1 MKKLFYLLLF
11 LTISSLSFSQIEKG
25 KMRLML
31 GYGLPNIP
39 AQILND
45 VSTSSGPIEIGYKYA
60 CSDALSIGFMYNN
73 SSAKT
78 SDVLFDDGL
87 GNSYSYNF
95 GVGFNTFLTQ
105 LDYSWLR
112 RDTYNFYS
120 GLSLGYVVVS
130 AETNII
136 SGSPSDDLKFS
147 AASNA
152 AAYHL
157 TFVGISSRLIKGLGV
172 YSELGYGYNGI
183 FNAGLS
189 YTF

>member
-1 MKKLFYLLLF
+1 MPSP
-11 LTISSLSFSQIEKG
+11 SS
-25 KMRLML
+25 
-31 GYGLPNIP
+31 
-39 AQILND
+39 
-45 VSTSSGPIEIGYKYA
+45 
-60 CSDALSIGFMYNN
+60 NN
-73 SSAKT
+73 T
-78 SDVLFDDGL
+78 SDVFADELLYINPILKASEYAYLYPISIGPLDVDT
-87 GNSYSYNF
+87 S
-95 GVGFNTFLTQ
+95 FNI
-105 LDYSWLR
+105 WA
-112 RDTYNFYS
+112 
-120 GLSLGYVVVS
+120 GILGYVVVS